1 MSKKDKPVKQP
12 EGYVIS
18 ENGYFI
24 GMSYGGKF
32 EYSFNK
38 NQAKPLTERQ
48 YRGMMF
54 YCNEELLFEI
64 EDKIIS

>member
-1 MSKKDKPVKQP
+1 MSKKQKPIKQP

-32 EYSFNK
+32 EYSFDENK
-38 NQAKPLTERQ
+38 AKPLTKRQ
-48 YRGMMF
+48 YSCMKF
-54 YCNEELLFEI
+54 YCNEELLFEAK
-64 EDKIIS
+64 DKI

>member
-1 MSKKDKPVKQP
+1 MSKKQKPVNQP

-32 EYSFNK
+32 EYSFDESK
-38 NQAKPLTERQ
+38 AKPLTERQ

-54 YCNEELLFEI
+54 YCNEELLFEAK
-64 EDKIIS
+64 DKT

>member
-1 MSKKDKPVKQP
+1 MSKKQKPIKQP

-32 EYSFNK
+32 EYSFDK

-48 YRGMMF
+48 FHSMKF
-54 YCNEELLFEI
+54 YCDEELLFEI
-64 EDKIIS
+64 EDKIIE